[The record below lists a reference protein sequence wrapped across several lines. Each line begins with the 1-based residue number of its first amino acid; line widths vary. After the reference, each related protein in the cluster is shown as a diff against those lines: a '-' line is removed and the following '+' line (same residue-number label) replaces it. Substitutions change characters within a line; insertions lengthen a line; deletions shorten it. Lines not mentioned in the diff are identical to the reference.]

1 MDLEFTINEQTCRL
15 DDKRQQAVNLS
26 ENYLVLSF
34 TFTEDWE
41 DTGKFVLY
49 PMEDGTVL
57 RQGINNDKTVVP
69 ADVLTGDKFYF
80 TVYGVNNN
88 ERITTNL
95 VKVNL
100 LKSGYTDDAIT
111 PGEDEL
117 TPSVVEEIYLALDSK
132 VANTTFEPEINSV
145 NQDIETIYNTFNTK
159 SDLGH
164 KHKVADITDF
174 PSNVSYFTNDT
185 GYLVSEDIENK
196 VDKET
201 GKGLTT
207 NDFTNQYKSLIDNSQ
222 SLRIASVDQTSTRDQ
237 FTATIPNLTVNHSTI
252 VGLLNS
258 KGYNNDNATLNV
270 NNVEKP
276 IYVGNAPIRMYEW
289 AFGRIGLFV
298 YVTWTSINS
307 GNGAWV
313 LLNPYN
319 SGG

>member
-15 DDKRQQAVNLS
+15 DDKRQQVVNLS

-34 TFTEDWE
+34 TFSEDWE
-41 DTGKFVLY
+41 STGKFVLY

-80 TVYGVNNN
+80 TVYGINNN

-100 LKSGYTDDAIT
+100 LKSGYTDDAVT

-117 TPSVVEEIYLALDSK
+117 TPSVVEEIYIALEEK
-132 VANTTFEPEINSV
+132 VV
-145 NQDIETIYNTFNTK
+145 
-159 SDLGH
+159 
-164 KHKVADITDF
+164 
-174 PSNVSYFTNDT
+174 
-185 GYLVSEDIENK
+185 
-196 VDKET
+196 KET
-201 GKGLTT
+201 GKGLST

-222 SLRIASVDQTSTRDQ
+222 SLRIAAVDQTSTRDQ

-252 VGLLNS
+252 IGLLNS
-258 KGYNNDNATLNV
+258 KGYNNDNATLMV
-270 NNVEKP
+270 NDVEKP
-276 IYVGNAPIRMYEW
+276 VYVGNAPIRMYEW